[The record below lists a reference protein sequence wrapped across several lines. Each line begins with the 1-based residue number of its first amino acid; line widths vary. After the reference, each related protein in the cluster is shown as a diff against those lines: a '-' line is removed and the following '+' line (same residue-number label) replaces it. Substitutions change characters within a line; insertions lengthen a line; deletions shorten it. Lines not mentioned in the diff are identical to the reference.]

1 MFNQLLLFAAAMAV
15 VIWGATLATEASIRI
30 SRSFSL
36 SKHVVGFVIVA
47 FISILP
53 EGLIAINSAV
63 HGVPEFGLGT
73 LFGSNVADLS
83 LIFAIL
89 VLSSGRGMRIES
101 RVLKNVTSYPYF
113 LLIPLILGL
122 DGHYSRIEGAAL
134 VVTGAIF
141 YYSVFKKGV
150 DASTALQDPD
160 PRRHEGVLMLMGAM
174 FLLLLGAHVTVLT
187 GTAVA
192 NSLGV
197 NPIIVGLLIVGLG
210 TTLPELFYSL
220 KAVKRQDD
228 DLAVGDILG
237 TVLADA
243 TVLVGIIALINPF
256 DFSATIVSVTGAFMI
271 SAALLLMHFMK
282 TGRIITRKEG
292 YLLLAFWLAYALI
305 EVQVNR

>member
-1 MFNQLLLFAAAMAV
+1 
-15 VIWGATLATEASIRI
+15 
-30 SRSFSL
+30 
-36 SKHVVGFVIVA
+36 
-47 FISILP
+47 
-53 EGLIAINSAV
+53 
-63 HGVPEFGLGT
+63 
-73 LFGSNVADLS
+73 
-83 LIFAIL
+83 
-89 VLSSGRGMRIES
+89 
-101 RVLKNVTSYPYF
+101 
-113 LLIPLILGL
+113 
-122 DGHYSRIEGAAL
+122 
-134 VVTGAIF
+134 
-141 YYSVFKKGV
+141 V
-150 DASTALQDPD
+150 DASTALRDPD
-160 PRRHEGVLMLMGAM
+160 PRRHEGVLMLIGAM

-292 YLLLAFWLAYALI
+292 YLLLVFWLAYALI